1 MLYIYISYIVLSILF
16 LFYLVNIFLI
26 FSSWL
31 YIYIYIMNTCYFEY
45 VLFWIRVVYN
55 EIACC
60 CWSKTRH
67 HPPTKEKK
75 NSFFLSLFFWPI
87 HTNPIQ
93 SNPINWLSYSFI
105 FINLNSLK
113 AQRLYI
119 YYLVKWK
126 TNLVHPYPHPSNIP
140 IYYYY
145 RIISVVKCYL
155 FLFLPRFSYCSISHY
170 FPPN

>member
-1 MLYIYISYIVLSILF
+1 
-16 LFYLVNIFLI
+16 
-26 FSSWL
+26 
-31 YIYIYIMNTCYFEY
+31 MNTCYFEY
-45 VLFWIRVVYN
+45 VLYIMKLLVVVVVVDP
-55 EIACC
+55 
-60 CWSKTRH
+60 KQDTT
-67 HPPTKEKK
+67 HPPRKK
-75 NSFFLSLFFWPI
+75 KILFFFLSFFFWPI

-93 SNPINWLSYSFI
+93 SNPINWLTYSFI
-105 FINLNSLK
+105 FINLNSLQ